1 MTREFAIIAAGT
13 MGGAVAHRLTEKGGR
28 VLTLLDG
35 RSSSTRRRAEDSGMI
50 AVDEDRIARADIVF
64 SIVPPAEALAL
75 AERLVPALTR
85 SPRKPI
91 FVDCNAISAQTVK
104 QVAAIIAP
112 TGARFVDGAI
122 IGGPP
127 KPGEPGPTFYFSGGP
142 AADLE
147 GLRDYELTTRTIASQ
162 IGAAS
167 ALKMSYAGI
176 TKGLAAIAAAMV
188 LAATRAGAAPALRE
202 ERANPSCFSVSP
214 RRCRTCI
221 RRPIDGSPKCARSR
235 SLPRKMLPLAECTT
249 HLRIYTSDWPLITDR
264 SLERWSRQRRGAAT
278 AEEGRYTADL

>member
-1 MTREFAIIAAGT
+1 
-13 MGGAVAHRLTEKGGR
+13 
-28 VLTLLDG
+28 
-35 RSSSTRRRAEDSGMI
+35 MI

-91 FVDCNAISAQTVK
+91 FVDCNAISTQTVK

-112 TGARFVDGAI
+112 TGAHFVDGAI

-162 IGAAS
+162 IGATRPRRRSS
-167 ALKMSYAGI
+167 AKDVSDNNDYDFGCGRGAIGPMHPALGI
-176 TKGLAAIAAAMV
+176 AVGLV
-188 LAATRAGAAPALRE
+188 VGLVAGALNGWMIARFKIPDFIATL
-202 ERANPSCFSVSP
+202 
-214 RRCRTCI
+214 
-221 RRPIDGSPKCARSR
+221 GS
-235 SLPRKMLPLAECTT
+235 
-249 HLRIYTSDWPLITDR
+249 ITVF
-264 SLERWSRQRRGAAT
+264 RG
-278 AEEGRYTADL
+278 

>member
-1 MTREFAIIAAGT
+1 MTREFAIIAAGA
-13 MGGAVAHRLTEKGGR
+13 MGSAVAHRLTEKGGR

-91 FVDCNAISAQTVK
+91 FVDCNAISTQTVK

-112 TGARFVDGAI
+112 TGAHFVDGAI

-147 GLRDYELTTRTIASQ
+147 CLRDYELTTRTIASQ

-202 ERANPSCFSVSP
+202 ELESSQPQLLQRFTKTLP
-214 RRCRTCI
+214 
-221 RRPIDGSPKCARSR
+221 DMYPKAYRWVAEMREIAVFAAEDAAASR
-235 SLPRKMLPLAECTT
+235 VYDAF
-249 HLRIYTSDWPLITDR
+249 
-264 SLERWSRQRRGAAT
+264 
-278 AEEGRYTADL
+278 ADLYERLAADYRGSRAETQLIEMFLSHPE